1 MALIKSVRGHL
12 PQFGKGCWL
21 ADNASLI
28 GDIICG
34 DNCTFW
40 FQSVVRGDVAS
51 IRIGDEVNIQDGV
64 IIHGTF
70 EKADTTIGDQVSI
83 GHRAII
89 HGCTVGS
96 RVLIGMGAIVMD
108 HALIQDQ
115 VIVGAGSLVLEN
127 SVLESGFV
135 YAGSPVRKIKA
146 IDPKQ
151 FEFFVTRTARNY
163 QMYAS
168 WFE

>member
-12 PQFGKGCWL
+12 PQFGKGCWM

-40 FQSVVRGDVAS
+40 FQSVVRGDVAA

-64 IIHGTF
+64 IVHRTF
-70 EKADTTIGDQVSI
+70 EKADTTIGDQVST
-83 GHRAII
+83 GHRAIV
-89 HGCTVGS
+89 HGCTIGS

-115 VIVGAGSLVLEN
+115 VIVSAGSVVL
-127 SVLESGFV
+127 
-135 YAGSPVRKIKA
+135 
-146 IDPKQ
+146 
-151 FEFFVTRTARNY
+151 
-163 QMYAS
+163 
-168 WFE
+168 